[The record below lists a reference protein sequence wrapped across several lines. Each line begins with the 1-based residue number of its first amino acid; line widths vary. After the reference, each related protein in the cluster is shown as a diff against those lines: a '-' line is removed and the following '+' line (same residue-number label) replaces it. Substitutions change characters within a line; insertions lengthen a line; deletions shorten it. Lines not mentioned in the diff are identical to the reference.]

1 MHVKNIE
8 FGNSLVSVRR
18 DAFACVADS
27 TSYALLDVDHQQ
39 KIPLFPISSI
49 GSNLLGP
56 VGGEREDISEQ
67 AVESSDHPE
76 RGHGRSTSL
85 GVLGQLARR
94 QRSPRSQS
102 AERPGL
108 DDPSL
113 SLGESSPGPLSS
125 DSPQRRTESPAP
137 QLKAAP
143 PPPDSQTS
151 PLIPHILSPTPQEF
165 LLTTGTTASDPGV
178 GIFVNLDGDVSR
190 GTLEFSKYPK
200 TVIVDGRGIET
211 EAGDDDS
218 DEEGLVLSVIPGH
231 SSDDFLEVQRWDVEA
246 GDRRQIRE
254 VFDTPSITGST
265 NTNDKTSKLNIGKT
279 MTKGSVSLDELKE
292 KLQLRKLRLTG
303 QTSPKGTPLSIR
315 STDSRTKASLERV
328 AKEMELFESQG
339 LSEDA
344 GRDKEREASRKLEEE
359 HFASRFNKLQ
369 SRVVIWSGN
378 CIFWAV
384 RNPLA
389 VRLDARLGI
398 TELRGGTLDLFS
410 NIKNAPIFE
419 VLGSIQNQDA
429 RTETEYLS
437 LQYIRQKASVLLL
450 ARYLAILLQ
459 ASEGAA
465 IDREGQE
472 VEKTLIDSGLDPRVA
487 VALIPLLRDEVVE
500 GREGIWIH
508 GGVQY
513 VTESYLSASSAED
526 PSRFVPDEILEL
538 FRHYLTAW
546 RRKKGF
552 GSITDEKEVSQT
564 VDAALLHTL
573 LQADFQAKKS
583 NKPSSSIRVKLY
595 AVVDQGV
602 DCFHRAV
609 ELLEQYRHLY
619 VLSRL
624 YQSRRMAREVLSTW
638 RRILDGPPDEGGEF
652 TEGES
657 EMKNYL
663 GRIRDVALVEEFGSW
678 LAQRNA
684 KFGIQVFADEQSKV
698 KFEPTRVVQL
708 LQQNAP
714 SAVKDYL
721 EYLVFGKKV

>member
-1 MHVKNIE
+1 
-8 FGNSLVSVRR
+8 LASVRR

-56 VGGEREDISEQ
+56 VGGGREDIPEQ
-67 AVESSDHPE
+67 PVESLEHPE

-85 GVLGQLARR
+85 GVLSQLGRR
-94 QRSPRSQS
+94 QRSQS
-102 AERPGL
+102 AERSGL
-108 DDPSL
+108 DDQSL
-113 SLGESSPGPLSS
+113 NLGDSSPAPFSS
-125 DSPQRRTESPAP
+125 SNSPQRRTESPVPPAKLASSPPISQIAP
-137 QLKAAP
+137 L
-143 PPPDSQTS
+143 T
-151 PLIPHILSPTPQEF
+151 PHILSPTPHEF
-165 LLTTGTTASDPGV
+165 LLTTGTTAKDPGV

-200 TVIVDGRGIET
+200 TVILDGRGIDT
-211 EAGDDDS
+211 EDIDS
-218 DEEGLVLSVIPGH
+218 EEEGLVLSVVPGYP
-231 SSDDFLEVQRWDVEA
+231 SETENDCLEVQRWDVEA

-254 VFDTPSITGST
+254 VFHVSSIMGSS
-265 NTNDKTSKLNIGKT
+265 NPEGRMKKLNVGKT
-279 MTKGSVSLDELKE
+279 ITKGNVSLDELKE
-292 KLQLRKLRLTG
+292 KLQLRKLRLAG
-303 QTSPKGTPLSIR
+303 HTSSKGTPISIR
-315 STDSRTKASLERV
+315 STDSRTKASLDRV

-339 LSEDA
+339 LTEDA
-344 GRDKEREASRKLEEE
+344 GRDTEREASRKLEEE
-359 HFASRFNKLQ
+359 QFASRFNKLQ

-378 CIFWAV
+378 RIFWAV

-398 TELRGGTLDLFS
+398 TELRDGTLDLFS
-410 NIKNAPIFE
+410 NIKNEPIFE
-419 VLGSIQNQDA
+419 VLGSIHKQDA

-450 ARYLAILLQ
+450 ARYLAILLL
-459 ASEGAA
+459 APSGAGN
-465 IDREGQE
+465 DREGQE
-472 VEKTLIDSGLDPRVA
+472 VEKTLMDSGLDPRVA
-487 VALIPLLRDEVVE
+487 VALIPLLREEVVE

-508 GGVQY
+508 GGVQSL
-513 VTESYLSASSAED
+513 TESYLTASSTED
-526 PSRFVPDEILEL
+526 SSRFIPDEILEL

-564 VDAALLHTL
+564 VDAALLRTL
-573 LQADFQAKKS
+573 LQADFQAKRNNKS
-583 NKPSSSIRVKLY
+583 TSNIRIKLY

-609 ELLEQYRHLY
+609 ELLEQYHHLY
-619 VLSRL
+619 ILSRL

-638 RRILDGPPDEGGEF
+638 RRILDGSPNEGDGFTDGEM
-652 TEGES
+652 

-663 GRIRDVALVEEFGSW
+663 GRIRDAALVEEFGSW
-678 LAQRNA
+678 LAHRNA
-684 KFGIQVFADEQSKV
+684 KLGIQVFVDEQSKV
-698 KFEPTRVVQL
+698 KFEPTRVVEL
-708 LQQNAP
+708 LQKKAP